1 MSQLFDILI
10 YAVVNACDMYACFSM
25 HLCVPI
31 YSVSLSASKK
41 IPVLK
46 SACFTLWKLYYKHF
60 LLNLRPQK
68 VHLSALKELIDFS
81 VQPFFLRSTFSIF
94 FIFFFIFND
103 VICFLLG
110 H

>member
-1 MSQLFDILI
+1 MSQLFDILM
-10 YAVVNACDMYACFSM
+10 YAVVNACDIYACFSM

-41 IPVLK
+41 IPILK

-60 LLNLRPQK
+60 LLNLRPQE

-81 VQPFFLRSTFSIF
+81 VQPCFSIF
-94 FIFFFIFND
+94 FTFFFFFIFND